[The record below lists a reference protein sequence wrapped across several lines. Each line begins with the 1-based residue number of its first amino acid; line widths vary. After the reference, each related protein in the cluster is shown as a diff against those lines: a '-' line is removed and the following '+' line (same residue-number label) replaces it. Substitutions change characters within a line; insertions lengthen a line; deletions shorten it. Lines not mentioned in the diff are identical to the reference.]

1 MAKRWVKT
9 AVPLGV
15 ALVAIALAVLFWLRP
30 PSDLAAPAPA
40 SLAIAAAPSPD
51 LDLLTGDI
59 VSDAPDPSL
68 WAALATRITPRQPS
82 FEPLDEPLAPR
93 LAELRLLAKNGD
105 ALAAT
110 QLYVELSRCA
120 EVPNLLIEAG
130 RKLDDPAAI
139 PWPGPGTRVQRLQE
153 DAEQLLSMHEHAT
166 TLCAGVGPDDLAE
179 RHRWL
184 EVAAGRGLPDAALL
198 YLSDGSP
205 VLTSAGAA
213 FRNPEE
219 LVRVKGQG
227 ARFLQAAAQRCH
239 LDALFQLA
247 DAYSEG
253 TWVSANATLATA
265 FFAVGARLSGDSESD
280 PLQGSHASAMP
291 PAERARIEQVAQRIY
306 MRYCR

>member
-1 MAKRWVKT
+1 MATRWIRT

-15 ALVAIALAVLFWLRP
+15 AVLAMALAALLWLRP
-30 PSDLAAPAPA
+30 AGLSPAPGPAPLALAA
-40 SLAIAAAPSPD
+40 AASPD

-59 VSDAPDPSL
+59 VTDAPDPSQ

-110 QLYVELSRCA
+110 QLYVELKRCA
-120 EVPNLLIEAG
+120 WLPNHLVEAD
-130 RKLDDPAAI
+130 RLMNLPANHVWI
-139 PWPGPGTRVQRLQE
+139 GPGSAAE
-153 DAEQLLSMHEHAT
+153 DAEQHLSMHEHETA
-166 TLCAGVGPDDLAE
+166 LCAGISAGDLAE

-184 EVAAGRGLPDAALL
+184 EIAAGRGLPDAVLL
-198 YLSDGSP
+198 YLGDGSP
-205 VLTSAGAA
+205 VLNDAGAA

-219 LVRVKGQG
+219 LVRVKAQG

-239 LDALFQLA
+239 LGSLFALA
-247 DAYSEG
+247 DAYHEG
-253 TWVSANATLATA
+253 TWVSANPTLAMA
-265 FFAVGARLSGDSESD
+265 FSAVGIRLSETGSGSLAGD
-280 PLQGSHASAMP
+280 PLRGPHA
-291 PAERARIEQVAQRIY
+291 PADSARIEQVAQRIY